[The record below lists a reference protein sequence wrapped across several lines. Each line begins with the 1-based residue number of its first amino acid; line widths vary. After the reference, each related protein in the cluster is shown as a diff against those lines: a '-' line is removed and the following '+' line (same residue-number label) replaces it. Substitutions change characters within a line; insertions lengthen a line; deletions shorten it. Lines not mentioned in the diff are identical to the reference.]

1 MALEAA
7 PNFGPHLPEELLEKY
22 AFGRLPQSELPGVEE
37 HLLVCEY
44 CRERL
49 ESEDNFAQA
58 MHVLAKVPE
67 QPGKRSAI
75 DRIKSWVS
83 QAPGIL
89 SRPSAL
95 AATLAVI
102 LVAGFALWHLA
113 LRPDGNPL
121 GNPLGNRSSETITLA
136 ALRGGGE
143 AGMAHASAGRALDLS
158 IDLQEIAEFSPQAG
172 NYRLEVV
179 DTAGA
184 PLWTGAASAAAGKLG
199 ARVDRRL
206 TTGMYWV
213 RLYSPTGKLLRE
225 FGLQVN

>member
-7 PNFGPHLPEELLEKY
+7 PNVGPHLPEELLEKY

-49 ESEDNFAQA
+49 ESEDNFALA
-58 MHVLAKVPE
+58 MRVLAKTPE
-67 QPGKRSAI
+67 APVESSAFERVRLWI
-75 DRIKSWVS
+75 WH
-83 QAPGIL
+83 APGIL
-89 SRPSAL
+89 SRPPAFSA
-95 AATLAVI
+95 ALAVI
-102 LVAGFALWHLA
+102 LVAGFALWHFA
-113 LRPDGNPL
+113 LRPAGNPL
-121 GNPLGNRSSETITLA
+121 GNQSSETITLA

-143 AGMAHASAGRALDLS
+143 AGMARAEAGRALDLS
-158 IDLQEIAEFSPQAG
+158 IDLQTIADFSPQAG

-199 ARVDRRL
+199 VRMDRRL
-206 TTGMYWV
+206 TIGTYWV
-213 RLYSPTGKLLRE
+213 RLYSPAGKLLRE